1 MSNTPSPVTMNIY
14 LINRTDSVSYD
25 QYDAFVVVATNETEA
40 TQFLLKEHPTN
51 NYSSYYS
58 PWSDKTTATLIGT
71 TDIYTEPT
79 EILGS
84 YNAG

>member
-14 LINRTDSVSYD
+14 LISRTESVDYD
-25 QYDAFVVVATNETEA
+25 QYDAFVVAATNETEA
-40 TQFLLKEHPTN
+40 TLFLLKEHPIGD
-51 NYSSYYS
+51 YSS
-58 PWSDKTTATLIGT
+58 WSDKTTAMLIGT

-84 YNAG
+84 FNAG